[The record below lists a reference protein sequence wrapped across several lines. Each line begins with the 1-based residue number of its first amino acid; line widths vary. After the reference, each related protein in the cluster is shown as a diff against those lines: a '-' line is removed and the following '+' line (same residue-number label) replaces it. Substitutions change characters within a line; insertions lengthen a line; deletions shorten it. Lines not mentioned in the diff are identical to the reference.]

1 MRTKDTWISGIY
13 PKIIKNLTPRI
24 QKDLQ
29 TIPFPD
35 LSNFNPEDSYYIHG
49 EVETGKT
56 ILAAHIMLN
65 SLKHKY
71 LAGDPTLG
79 IGSYMFISASTMMEN
94 ISNSFSD
101 PINKGGEMKKYIDCD
116 ILVMDDFGT
125 FPIYSWSSN
134 VLYNIINSRTENLR
148 QTIITSNLPLSELS
162 GIIGDVR
169 ITKRIERSSIIID
182 KQPFD
187 S

>member
-1 MRTKDTWISGIY
+1 MRTKETWISGIY

-35 LSNFNPEDSYYIHG
+35 LSGINHDDSFYIHG
-49 EVETGKT
+49 EVATGKT
-56 ILAAHIMLN
+56 ILATHIMLN

-79 IGSYMFISASTMMEN
+79 IGSYMFISATTMMEN

-101 PINKGGEMKKYIDCD
+101 PTSNRGGEMKKYIDCD

-125 FPIYSWSSN
+125 FPIYSWSSS
-134 VLYNIINSRTENLR
+134 VLYNIINSRTENLK
-148 QTIITSNLPLSELS
+148 QTIITSNLSLDELS
-162 GIIGDVR
+162 GVLGDVR

-182 KQPFD
+182 KQPF
-187 S
+187 